1 MSALNLKIPPPVVL
15 LIVAALMWAVARY
28 LYPGQPTTL
37 HLVAC
42 AVAIVLGAAVLV
54 TAYFTFRRA
63 RTTLDPQHP
72 EQATTLLTHGIYRF
86 SRNPIYLAMA
96 LILFGWAFYLASPPV
111 FVLPFVFVG
120 YMTRFQIIPEEN
132 ALAAAFGDE
141 FALYR
146 ANTRRWL

>member
-15 LIVAALMWAVARY
+15 LIVAALMWAVGRY
-28 LYPGQPTTL
+28 LYPGSPTKL
-37 HLVAC
+37 HLVTC
-42 AVAIVLGAAVLV
+42 AVAIVAGAAVLL

-63 RTTLDPQHP
+63 RTTLDPLHP
-72 EQATTLLTHGIYRF
+72 EQATTLLTHGIYRY

-120 YMTRFQIIPEEN
+120 YMTRFQIIPEER
-132 ALAAAFGDE
+132 ALTIAFGDE
-141 FALYR
+141 FERYL
-146 ANTRRWL
+146 TKTQRWM